1 MNLQLH
7 SPETEA
13 KPAAPAATEA
23 PVAAKAATARPRR
36 AAAKTAPNAVPEPA
50 ARAAKPAPVAAPA
63 SPVTKAAVK
72 TAAKQGAKVAARPA
86 PLKTAPVAAAP
97 KAARA
102 AASTVVVA
110 KPLAFQLARQFHHP
124 QGRIQRARG
133 PEQRA
138 GQLARHA
145 KKSEILRA
153 GVQLLSGL
161 PDAAFL
167 AALASVPSLKTG
179 RPKQDAGS
187 PAPGGGKKSAR

>member
-1 MNLQLH
+1 M
-7 SPETEA
+7 
-13 KPAAPAATEA
+13 
-23 PVAAKAATARPRR
+23 
-36 AAAKTAPNAVPEPA
+36 PEPA

-110 KPLAFQLARQFHHP
+110 KPLAARVVPTAAPPAGKQKQKLVRDSFTIP
-124 QGRIQRARG
+124 KDEFSVLVGLK
-133 PEQRA
+133 QRA